1 MKTPRNINSTV
12 VFIIFCLII
21 TFLLSVI
28 LTTITSFNEYNVL
41 SKALGASYEYNPKST
56 ESILKSLKNSSDK
69 DFKTEMKFY
78 QNMDILKVHFGVKTF
93 LFSSDIVWYNF
104 NNGYSCIY
112 NQT

>member
-41 SKALGASYEYNPKST
+41 SKALVHHMST
-56 ESILKSLKNSSDK
+56 ILSL
-69 DFKTEMKFY
+69 
-78 QNMDILKVHFGVKTF
+78 QKV
-93 LFSSDIVWYNF
+93 Y
-104 NNGYSCIY
+104 
-112 NQT
+112 

>member
-1 MKTPRNINSTV
+1 MKTPRNINITV
-12 VFIIFCLII
+12 VFIIFCLIV

-69 DFKTEMKFY
+69 DFKTGNE
-78 QNMDILKVHFGVKTF
+78 ILSKH
-93 LFSSDIVWYNF
+93 
-104 NNGYSCIY
+104 GYSKSTFWSKNFFIF
-112 NQT
+112 

>member
-56 ESILKSLKNSSDK
+56 ESILKSLKNSSD
-69 DFKTEMKFY
+69 
-78 QNMDILKVHFGVKTF
+78 
-93 LFSSDIVWYNF
+93 IVWYNF